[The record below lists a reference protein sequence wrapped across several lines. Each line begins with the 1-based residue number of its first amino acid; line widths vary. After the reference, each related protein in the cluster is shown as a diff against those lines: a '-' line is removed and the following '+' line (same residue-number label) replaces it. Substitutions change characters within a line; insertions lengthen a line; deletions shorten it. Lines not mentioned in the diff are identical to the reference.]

1 MNRFTLALGVALT
14 FLAGCNDDN
23 DLGRVEGV
31 LDVPDFIDFG
41 DVQIGV
47 TAKKVVT
54 LKNSGRGSVVIT
66 GFKGG
71 ADISGSAYQYIL
83 PQDRVTV
90 SAGTSEEVQVA
101 FQPFQASETQ
111 YVVQVNIELADG
123 TSITLELRGRGVD
136 SGLEITP
143 NPLDFG
149 SVLVGTSRTLELTLT
164 NRLSDAVVLRSTDHR
179 NGKPEAQS
187 SSGNGTFDIDVAVDA
202 NGSLMAGA
210 LLAPGASITVPVT
223 YRPDPSDLA
232 PQDRARWTL
241 SNCDYPLCEVQ
252 VDLRGRGTTAAL
264 ECAPAGLVFGPVPPN
279 QTQTLT
285 VTCTNVA
292 TDDIEVLSWSL
303 EPGTASEFL
312 VPGGSRGQT
321 LAPGGTL
328 DIDIDFTPTQ
338 TTWDTA
344 AMPTGELAVASRHI
358 QGGPLDPVLVTLTGR
373 AGGPAI
379 QVTPSALHFGD
390 IGVGTSH
397 SKLLLVENRGLEDLV
412 VSMVDNDVAGT
423 GAFSTDATA
432 FTLAPG
438 SSTVVTAAFSPVTT
452 GQVSSQIRF
461 FSNDALNP
469 QIDVAVDGGGLA
481 LPPCAYRI
489 TPTQLLFG
497 AVPFTQTVTQGVRIE
512 NTGNDA
518 CLINDLDIIPT
529 TFGSTT
535 AYTLVNGTQTGVTLA
550 SGAYLDVPIQYR
562 PVAAGGDRAHLGFYI
577 SDPNNSNPTV
587 LLYGV
592 GEPLVQV
599 ECPPPIT
606 TQAGVP
612 VSLSAIGTALGA
624 NITGYA
630 WAITNAPIGGIG
642 TPNQWLPAPPNAPT
656 ETFLP
661 YIVGVYDIGQSGDWS
676 YIVMEYVRGPNLSML
691 LKASAPPAR
700 RDIVRYMAQ
709 VADAMDYAHGQGV
722 VHRDLKPANLLV
734 SLEGQVKV
742 TDFGI
747 AHILQ
752 DRDEKTAFAA
762 AGMQVGTV
770 NYMAPE
776 QVTGGRIGPP
786 TDIYLLGTTVFFCL
800 SRNYPYGG
808 HLPLL
813 AKVQEDAA
821 PLRSLLPDVSPELD
835 LAVNRALARQPEA
848 RHASMGAFAAALR
861 ATPEFRGA

>member
-31 LDVPDFIDFG
+31 LDAPDYIDFG

-379 QVTPSALHFGD
+379 QVTPSVLHFGD

-661 YIVGVYDIGQSGDWS
+661 YIVGVYDIQVTMTDDQGRMAGCTTQVTAEGEGLQVTMTWDGPGDVDLHVHNGTAGSPWFDGTDDCFYS
-676 YIVMEYVRGPNLSML
+676 NRTPIWGAGFPASTGPNPELDFDNTT
-691 LKASAPPAR
+691 ANGPENTR
-700 RDIVRYMAQ
+700 IQ
-709 VADAMDYAHGQGV
+709 VPEVGRTYTIAAH
-722 VHRDLKPANLLV
+722 N
-734 SLEGQVKV
+734 
-742 TDFGI
+742 FG
-747 AHILQ
+747 
-752 DRDEKTAFAA
+752 AA
-762 AGMQVGTV
+762 AGRIVTIDVYCGGILPQQTFISLPLTGTDAGNCSANTFWKV
-770 NYMAPE
+770 A
-776 QVTGGRIGPP
+776 QVTFTSQNTCTIVP
-786 TDIYLLGTTVFFCL
+786 INTVVTSAQACI
-800 SRNYPYGG
+800 
-808 HLPLL
+808 
-813 AKVQEDAA
+813 
-821 PLRSLLPDVSPELD
+821 
-835 LAVNRALARQPEA
+835 
-848 RHASMGAFAAALR
+848 AF
-861 ATPEFRGA
+861 